1 MNSHLEQ
8 KKMKTSIVFRGRV
21 PSKKNSLRRIQVKG
35 RLITAPSVQYCD
47 WEQENVLKVR
57 LLSINELRPPY
68 SIAYKVYAPDKR
80 VSDLTNKIE
89 GVNDCLVKAGVIK
102 DDNWFLLNELSVV
115 FAGVDRESPRI
126 EVEITSS
133 A

>member
-1 MNSHLEQ
+1 
-8 KKMKTSIVFRGRV
+8 MKTSIIFCGRV
-21 PSKKNSLRRIQVKG
+21 PSKKNNLRRIQVKG

-47 WEQENVLKVR
+47 WEQENILEVR
-57 LLSINELRPPY
+57 LLSINELKPPY

-102 DDNWFLLNELSVV
+102 DDNWFLLNQLSVV
-115 FAGVDRESPRI
+115 FAGVDKGSPRI

-133 A
+133 D